1 MLRIT
6 VSSST
11 EHEVALLLEGQII
24 NSWVEVLRTFC
35 EQELSRGRGLT
46 LNLRS
51 VLFAD
56 NAGAALLRDLK
67 QRKVKIVNCSTFI
80 AQLLNLESDLV

>member
-1 MLRIT
+1 M
-6 VSSST
+6 SGST

-24 NSWVEVLRTFC
+24 NGWVDVLRNFC
-35 EQELSRGRGLT
+35 EQELSQGRGLT

-67 QRKVKIVNCSTFI
+67 QRQVKIVNCSTFI
-80 AQLLNLESDLV
+80 AQLLNLESDFL